1 MPAPDPVFEAPVR
14 LLNPEARPSKLEG
27 TRAWSLD
34 AAPEADTVVLAC
46 LAGAAAVPKNREST
60 EAVEG
65 PR

>member
-1 MPAPDPVFEAPVR
+1 MFEATPAR
-14 LLNPEARPSKLEG
+14 LLYPEARPSKLEG
-27 TRAWSLD
+27 ARAWNLE

-46 LAGAAAVPKNREST
+46 LAGAAVVPKNRERT